1 MWLRMYRTS
10 VGQRQFILH
19 GLRRLYGHFHV
30 NPDNDICVTVIRF
43 FYDSFWVMVL
53 SSEKVL
59 WEAYSWKQQ
68 LHSKFP
74 KSSQSSCFR
83 HPLDPFGT
91 VQGHLRCVGEAT
103 RMATWTTLESNSF
116 ASHCCLFWCRRELQQ
131 TCGCC
136 PLALIFWIFYVFFLT
151 NMFFCMNML
160 SGYIRYPMYTMHS
173 STSHHITWFICIEL
187 SSCTL
192 FFVHVLVL
200 GAYLPSIFNCF
211 EVYCISLSNC
221 APLLR
226 SWCQSDPSEPR
237 WREPICIW
245 SSRTLHFSHG
255 F

>member
-1 MWLRMYRTS
+1 MRKHILENNS
-10 VGQRQFILH
+10 FILSSRSLLNQVVSDTLWIPLVLYKVTYDAWERQPEWLLGQH
-19 GLRRLYGHFHV
+19 WNQTVLPAIVVCFGVGGSCNKHVDVARLHWYSG
-30 NPDNDICVTVIRF
+30 
-43 FYDSFWVMVL
+43 SFM
-53 SSEKVL
+53 
-59 WEAYSWKQQ
+59 
-68 LHSKFP
+68 F
-74 KSSQSSCFR
+74 
-83 HPLDPFGT
+83 
-91 VQGHLRCVGEAT
+91 
-103 RMATWTTLESNSF
+103 
-116 ASHCCLFWCRRELQQ
+116 
-131 TCGCC
+131 
-136 PLALIFWIFYVFFLT
+136 FFLT